1 MAEKKYDLLLI
12 NTTNKNHTIQHQP
25 WYKERLKTKY
35 LKPLKSKIPS
45 KSLNWKNK
53 FLLKNGVDDFRDGLP
68 LITDG
73 SYLSQPKSLAKLK
86 EEVPKYQRFTKE
98 QICYSKK
105 FPLAE
110 ERWNKLQLLEYTL
123 LQHPLALFP
132 HLELCVDKKV
142 FLDIVKLLD
151 PEMYNPQSPEEMD
164 TSTKDV
170 TEMKI
175 INQFASNIIQP
186 NLNENAANHQME
198 GQKKQLENKSSFA
211 NSVPVANSNNDGET
225 LRNPYRWLTTKN
237 EDKNKEQKKG
247 DRISDA
253 HNDHVKNV
261 IQEFCEWVSSLGGDN
276 SIDEST
282 INALFSN
289 DYENKPTLSVPI
301 EIVDI
306 SQGTHHNLDV
316 SDKVYQ
322 NHKPIQNK
330 TLKQR
335 PAAKPST
342 LPPLPH
348 KNSKNH
354 TEQVSPFPTK
364 RPVFGAWYLPVKAW
378 KKEDNENQLED
389 SKELPSE
396 ELSERKKLSISLAFL
411 DWINNR
417 GYRKPEFLKE
427 ITLLQQK
434 TKLKNE
440 EQNVEREKSLNSKTI
455 QM

>member
-12 NTTNKNHTIQHQP
+12 DTTNKNHTIQHQP

-45 KSLNWKNK
+45 KSLIWKNK
-53 FLLKNGVDDFRDGLP
+53 FLLKNELDDIQDGLP

-73 SYLSQPKSLAKLK
+73 SFLSQPKNFAKLK
-86 EEVPKYQRFTKE
+86 EVPKYQCFTKE

-151 PEMYNPQSPEEMD
+151 PEMYNPQSPEEME
-164 TSTKDV
+164 TSTKDI

-175 INQFASNIIQP
+175 INQFASNIIEP
-186 NLNENAANHQME
+186 NLNENANHQME
-198 GQKKQLENKSSFA
+198 EQKKQLGNKSSLA
-211 NSVPVANSNNDGET
+211 NSVPVATSNNDGET
-225 LRNPYRWLTTKN
+225 VRNPYRWLTTKN

-322 NHKPIQNK
+322 NQKPIQNK
-330 TLKQR
+330 RLKHR
-335 PAAKPST
+335 PAA
-342 LPPLPH
+342 
-348 KNSKNH
+348 NSKNR
-354 TEQVSPFPTK
+354 TEQVSLFPTK

-396 ELSERKKLSISLAFL
+396 ELSERKKLSISLNSKLSLLYCSQAFL

-427 ITLLQQK
+427 ITLLQQQ

-440 EQNVEREKSLNSKTI
+440 EQSVEREKSLNSKTI